1 MKISLAPLEGV
12 TGYIVR
18 NAFHHN
24 FGGIDTY
31 YTPFIPAGKSLS
43 KKVIRDI
50 LPENNEGITLI
61 PQLMSNR
68 AGEVIDMGHKL
79 AEFGYHTVN
88 LNLGCPS
95 GTVTSKKRGSG
106 LLLYPEELD
115 QFLEEVYSHTDMKVS
130 VKTRIGFNSPDEWP
144 KILEIYKK
152 YPIDELI
159 IHPRVRAEFYS
170 KVPHLD
176 CFEMAYDYYCR
187 PANCAGSTDSGNF
200 STELCYNGDIVS
212 LDCYHTIKEHFPA
225 LQNIMIGRGLLSHPG
240 LAAQIKAGLSSADPS
255 VCSAG
260 LSAGFVEYGHVTA
273 SLEYREQ
280 LREFH
285 DEIFAGFLSIFSGEK
300 DAMLHMKEIWGFLGD
315 SFADSDRILKQIRK
329 SQSYAEYKVIVDELF
344 RNPDRFPVIL

>member
-31 YTPFIPAGKSLS
+31 YTPFIPAGKSLN

-50 LPENNEGITLI
+50 LPDNNEGITLI

-115 QFLEEVYSHTDMKVS
+115 HFLEEVYSHTDMKVS
-130 VKTRIGFNSPDEWP
+130 VKTRIGFNSPDEWS

-152 YPIDELI
+152 YPIDDLI

-187 PANCAGSTDSGNF
+187 PVNCAGSTDSGDF

-212 LDCYHTIKEHFPA
+212 LDSYHTIKEYFPA
-225 LQNIMIGRGLLSHPG
+225 LHNIMIGRGLLSHPG
-240 LAAQIKAGLSSADPS
+240 LAAQIKAGVSP
-255 VCSAG
+255 
-260 LSAGFVEYGHVTA
+260 
-273 SLEYREQ
+273 EYREQ

-315 SFADSDRILKQIRK
+315 SFADSEKMLKQIRK